1 MRKNT
6 ISGDLASLF
15 SLLIICF
22 LTVYFGENA
31 SAQPALIE
39 TPDGNDES
47 QVEDPSPE
55 KAEEAAEKKQS
66 LEELLAVPFKLIK
79 EEEDED
85 LGQGGKD
92 EDYKSKSSKGEVKLP
107 PPPEQRKVE
116 RDLEK
121 KIDIIFREVL
131 PKDYVGVTVSIRYIL
146 ETVPVTKVDKT
157 ISKVKLPGFENNVWV
172 PTQSKKIIGIVNQV
186 RPYTTIFAVVNTPV
200 SLFNVEVI
208 RQILDERIRFLNLT
222 GRDVLRMVHVPF
234 TTPAQS
240 SVNTLDNA
248 AAELAKKEDGDE
260 KVGEDG
266 KVGEDEK
273 VDGEEKEESI
283 EDKELKEDKKD
294 KDGGETDNKTPDA
307 GEGEL
312 ELAEQKKDN
321 ETLEDKPEAI
331 LEPDPEPRRID
342 QKTRVETARYLLQVR
357 KAYLKED
364 YDAAITALRRAIEL
378 NPFSSQA
385 FAMLGSVYYRLGWNR
400 MAIENWQH
408 SLELDPTNE
417 GLKKYLMRLS
427 R

>member
-22 LTVYFGENA
+22 LTFYFGENA
-31 SAQPALIE
+31 SAQE
-39 TPDGNDES
+39 TSDGKDES

-85 LGQGGKD
+85 LGQGGKN
-92 EDYKSKSSKGEVKLP
+92 EDNKSKSNKGEVKLP

-260 KVGEDG
+260 KVGED
-266 KVGEDEK
+266 EK
-273 VDGEEKEESI
+273 VDGEEKKERI
-283 EDKELKEDKKD
+283 ED
-294 KDGGETDNKTPDA
+294 KDGGKTDNKKPDA

>member
-1 MRKNT
+1 M
-6 ISGDLASLF
+6 
-15 SLLIICF
+15 
-22 LTVYFGENA
+22 
-31 SAQPALIE
+31 
-39 TPDGNDES
+39 
-47 QVEDPSPE
+47 
-55 KAEEAAEKKQS
+55 
-66 LEELLAVPFKLIK
+66 
-79 EEEDED
+79 
-85 LGQGGKD
+85 
-92 EDYKSKSSKGEVKLP
+92 
-107 PPPEQRKVE
+107 
-116 RDLEK
+116 
-121 KIDIIFREVL
+121 
-131 PKDYVGVTVSIRYIL
+131 
-146 ETVPVTKVDKT
+146 
-157 ISKVKLPGFENNVWV
+157 
-172 PTQSKKIIGIVNQV
+172 
-186 RPYTTIFAVVNTPV
+186 
-200 SLFNVEVI
+200 EVI
-208 RQILDERIRFLNLT
+208 RQTLDERIRFLNLT

-260 KVGEDG
+260 KVGKDE

-294 KDGGETDNKTPDA
+294 KDEGETDNKTPDA

-312 ELAEQKKDN
+312 ELAEQKKEN

-331 LEPDPEPRRID
+331 LGPDPEPRRID

-400 MAIENWQH
+400 MAIDNWQQ

-417 GLKKYLMRLS
+417 DLKKYLMRLS

>member
-22 LTVYFGENA
+22 LTFYFGENA
-31 SAQPALIE
+31 SAKE
-39 TPDGNDES
+39 TSDGKDES

-85 LGQGGKD
+85 LGQGGKN
-92 EDYKSKSSKGEVKLP
+92 EDNKSKSNNGEVKLP

-248 AAELAKKEDGDE
+248 AAELAKKDDGDE
-260 KVGEDG
+260 

-283 EDKELKEDKKD
+283 EDKELKEDK
-294 KDGGETDNKTPDA
+294 DGGETDNKTPDA
-307 GEGEL
+307 GAGEL

>member
-22 LTVYFGENA
+22 LTFYFGENA
-31 SAQPALIE
+31 SAKE
-39 TPDGNDES
+39 TSDGKDES

-85 LGQGGKD
+85 LGQGGKN
-92 EDYKSKSSKGEVKLP
+92 EDNKSKSNNGEVKLP

-260 KVGEDG
+260 KVGED
-266 KVGEDEK
+266 EK
-273 VDGEEKEESI
+273 VDGEEKEERI
-283 EDKELKEDKKD
+283 EDKELKED

-307 GEGEL
+307 GAGEL

>member
-22 LTVYFGENA
+22 LTFYFAENA
-31 SAQPALIE
+31 SAQE
-39 TPDGNDES
+39 TSDVKDES
-47 QVEDPSPE
+47 QVENPSPE

-79 EEEDED
+79 EEKDDDED
-85 LGQGGKD
+85 LGQGGKNKD
-92 EDYKSKSSKGEVKLP
+92 NKSKSNNGEVRLP

-146 ETVPVTKVDKT
+146 ETVPVTKVDKS

-234 TTPAQS
+234 TTPAKS

-260 KVGEDG
+260 G
-266 KVGEDEK
+266 K
-273 VDGEEKEESI
+273 
-283 EDKELKEDKKD
+283 
-294 KDGGETDNKTPDA
+294 TDNKKPDEGITDKIKPDA

-331 LEPDPEPRRID
+331 LESDPEPRRID

>member
-1 MRKNT
+1 MIKNT

-22 LTVYFGENA
+22 LTFYFGENA
-31 SAQPALIE
+31 SAKE
-39 TPDGNDES
+39 TSDGKDES

-79 EEEDED
+79 EEEEDEDED
-85 LGQGGKD
+85 LGQGLKN
-92 EDYKSKSSKGEVKLP
+92 EDNKSKSNKGEVKLP

-146 ETVPVTKVDKT
+146 ETVPVTKVDKS

-260 KVGEDG
+260 KVGED
-266 KVGEDEK
+266 EK
-273 VDGEEKEESI
+273 VDDKEKEESK

-294 KDGGETDNKTPDA
+294 KDGVETDNKTLDA

-331 LEPDPEPRRID
+331 LGPDPEPRRID

-357 KAYLKED
+357 KAYLRED

>member
-1 MRKNT
+1 MKKDT

-22 LTVYFGENA
+22 LTFNFGDNA
-31 SAQPALIE
+31 SAKE
-39 TPDGNDES
+39 SSDGKDEA
-47 QVEDPSPE
+47 QVEGPSPE

-79 EEEDED
+79 EEKDDDED
-85 LGQGGKD
+85 LGQGGKNKD
-92 EDYKSKSSKGEVKLP
+92 NKSKSNNGEVRLP

-146 ETVPVTKVDKT
+146 ETVPVTKVDKS

-234 TTPAQS
+234 TTPAKS

-260 KVGEDG
+260 G
-266 KVGEDEK
+266 
-273 VDGEEKEESI
+273 I
-283 EDKELKEDKKD
+283 
-294 KDGGETDNKTPDA
+294 TDNIKPDA

>member
-1 MRKNT
+1 MRKYS

-22 LTVYFGENA
+22 LTFYFAENA
-31 SAQPALIE
+31 SAQE
-39 TPDGNDES
+39 TSDVKDES
-47 QVEDPSPE
+47 QVENPSPE

-79 EEEDED
+79 EEKDDDED
-85 LGQGGKD
+85 LGQGGKNKD
-92 EDYKSKSSKGEVKLP
+92 NKSKSNNGEVRLP

-146 ETVPVTKVDKT
+146 ETVPVTKVDKS

-234 TTPAQS
+234 TTPAKS

-248 AAELAKKEDGDE
+248 AAELAKKENGDE
-260 KVGEDG
+260 G
-266 KVGEDEK
+266 
-273 VDGEEKEESI
+273 I
-283 EDKELKEDKKD
+283 
-294 KDGGETDNKTPDA
+294 TDNIKPDA

>member
-22 LTVYFGENA
+22 LTFYFGENA
-31 SAQPALIE
+31 SAKE
-39 TPDGNDES
+39 TSDGKDES

-85 LGQGGKD
+85 LGQGGNNKD
-92 EDYKSKSSKGEVKLP
+92 NISKSNNGEVKLP

-146 ETVPVTKVDKT
+146 ETVPVTKVDKS

-260 KVGEDG
+260 KVGED
-266 KVGEDEK
+266 EK
-273 VDGEEKEESI
+273 VDGEEKEERI
-283 EDKELKEDKKD
+283 ED
-294 KDGGETDNKTPDA
+294 KDGGKTDNKKPDA

>member
-1 MRKNT
+1 MRKYS

-22 LTVYFGENA
+22 LTFYFAENA
-31 SAQPALIE
+31 SAQE
-39 TPDGNDES
+39 TSDVKDES
-47 QVEDPSPE
+47 QVENPSPE

-79 EEEDED
+79 EEKDDDED
-85 LGQGGKD
+85 LGQGGKNKD
-92 EDYKSKSSKGEVKLP
+92 NKSKSNNGEVRLP

-234 TTPAQS
+234 TTPAKS

-260 KVGEDG
+260 G
-266 KVGEDEK
+266 
-273 VDGEEKEESI
+273 I
-283 EDKELKEDKKD
+283 I
-294 KDGGETDNKTPDA
+294 DNIKPDA

>member
-1 MRKNT
+1 MRKYS

-22 LTVYFGENA
+22 LTFYFAENA
-31 SAQPALIE
+31 SAQE
-39 TPDGNDES
+39 TSDVKVES
-47 QVEDPSPE
+47 QVENPSPE

-79 EEEDED
+79 EEKDDDED
-85 LGQGGKD
+85 LGQGGKNKD
-92 EDYKSKSSKGEVKLP
+92 NKSKSNNGEVRLP

-146 ETVPVTKVDKT
+146 ETVPVTKVDKS

-234 TTPAQS
+234 TTPAKS

-248 AAELAKKEDGDE
+248 AAELAKKDDGDE
-260 KVGEDG
+260 

-273 VDGEEKEESI
+273 VDGEEKEERI
-283 EDKELKEDKKD
+283 EN
-294 KDGGETDNKTPDA
+294 KDGGKTDNKKPDA

>member
-22 LTVYFGENA
+22 LTFYFGENA
-31 SAQPALIE
+31 SAQE
-39 TPDGNDES
+39 TSDVKDES

-85 LGQGGKD
+85 LGQDGEKKD
-92 EDYKSKSSKGEVKLP
+92 NKSKSNKGEVKLP

-146 ETVPVTKVDKT
+146 ETVPVTKVDKS

-248 AAELAKKEDGDE
+248 AAELAKKDDGDE
-260 KVGEDG
+260 

-273 VDGEEKEESI
+273 VDGEEKKERI
-283 EDKELKEDKKD
+283 ED
-294 KDGGETDNKTPDA
+294 KDGGKTDNKKPDA

>member
-22 LTVYFGENA
+22 LTFYFGENA
-31 SAQPALIE
+31 SAQE
-39 TPDGNDES
+39 TSDGKDES

-55 KAEEAAEKKQS
+55 KAEEAAGKKQS

-85 LGQGGKD
+85 LGQGGENKD
-92 EDYKSKSSKGEVKLP
+92 NKSKSNKGEVKLP

-146 ETVPVTKVDKT
+146 ETVPVTKVDKS

-260 KVGEDG
+260 KVGED
-266 KVGEDEK
+266 EK
-273 VDGEEKEESI
+273 VDGEEKEERI
-283 EDKELKEDKKD
+283 ED
-294 KDGGETDNKTPDA
+294 KDGGKTDNKKPDA

>member
-1 MRKNT
+1 MKKDT

-22 LTVYFGENA
+22 LTFNFGDNA
-31 SAQPALIE
+31 SAKE
-39 TPDGNDES
+39 SSDGKDES

-79 EEEDED
+79 EEEEDED
-85 LGQGGKD
+85 LGQGGKNKD
-92 EDYKSKSSKGEVKLP
+92 NRSKSNNGEVKLP

-146 ETVPVTKVDKT
+146 ETVPVTKVDKS

-234 TTPAQS
+234 TTPAKS

-260 KVGEDG
+260 G
-266 KVGEDEK
+266 K
-273 VDGEEKEESI
+273 
-283 EDKELKEDKKD
+283 
-294 KDGGETDNKTPDA
+294 TDNKKPDEGITDNIKPDA

>member
-22 LTVYFGENA
+22 LTFYFGENA
-31 SAQPALIE
+31 SAKE
-39 TPDGNDES
+39 TSDGKDES

-85 LGQGGKD
+85 LGQGGENKD
-92 EDYKSKSSKGEVKLP
+92 NKSKSNKGEVKLP

-146 ETVPVTKVDKT
+146 ETVPVTKVNKS

-260 KVGEDG
+260 KVGD
-266 KVGEDEK
+266 DEK
-273 VDGEEKEESI
+273 VDGEEMEERM
-283 EDKELKEDKKD
+283 ED
-294 KDGGETDNKTPDA
+294 KDGGKTDNKTPDA

-312 ELAEQKKDN
+312 ELAQQKKDN

>member
-22 LTVYFGENA
+22 LTFYFGENA
-31 SAQPALIE
+31 SAKE
-39 TPDGNDES
+39 TSDGKDES

-79 EEEDED
+79 EDQDEDED
-85 LGQGGKD
+85 LGQGGINKD
-92 EDYKSKSSKGEVKLP
+92 NKSKSNNGEVKLP

-146 ETVPVTKVDKT
+146 ETVPVTKVDKS

-260 KVGEDG
+260 KVGD
-266 KVGEDEK
+266 DEK
-273 VDGEEKEESI
+273 VDGEEMEERM
-283 EDKELKEDKKD
+283 ED
-294 KDGGETDNKTPDA
+294 KDGGKTDNKKPDA

>member
-15 SLLIICF
+15 SFLIICF
-22 LTVYFGENA
+22 LTFYFGENA
-31 SAQPALIE
+31 SAKE
-39 TPDGNDES
+39 TSDGKDES

-79 EEEDED
+79 EEQDED
-85 LGQGGKD
+85 LGQGGKNKD
-92 EDYKSKSSKGEVKLP
+92 NKSKSNNGEVKLP

-146 ETVPVTKVDKT
+146 ETVPVTKVNKS

-260 KVGEDG
+260 KVGED
-266 KVGEDEK
+266 EK
-273 VDGEEKEESI
+273 VDGEEKEERI
-283 EDKELKEDKKD
+283 EDKELKEDK
-294 KDGGETDNKTPDA
+294 DGGETDDKKPDA

>member
-1 MRKNT
+1 MRKYS

-22 LTVYFGENA
+22 LTFYFAENA
-31 SAQPALIE
+31 SAQE
-39 TPDGNDES
+39 TSDVKDES
-47 QVEDPSPE
+47 QVENPSPE

-79 EEEDED
+79 EEKDDDED
-85 LGQGGKD
+85 LGQGGKNKD
-92 EDYKSKSSKGEVKLP
+92 NKSKSNNGEVRLP

-146 ETVPVTKVDKT
+146 ETVPVTKVDKS

-234 TTPAQS
+234 TTPAKS

-260 KVGEDG
+260 GITD
-266 KVGEDEK
+266 
-273 VDGEEKEESI
+273 SI
-283 EDKELKEDKKD
+283 K
-294 KDGGETDNKTPDA
+294 PDA

>member
-1 MRKNT
+1 M
-6 ISGDLASLF
+6 D
-15 SLLIICF
+15 
-22 LTVYFGENA
+22 
-31 SAQPALIE
+31 
-39 TPDGNDES
+39 
-47 QVEDPSPE
+47 
-55 KAEEAAEKKQS
+55 
-66 LEELLAVPFKLIK
+66 
-79 EEEDED
+79 
-85 LGQGGKD
+85 
-92 EDYKSKSSKGEVKLP
+92 KS
-107 PPPEQRKVE
+107 
-116 RDLEK
+116 
-121 KIDIIFREVL
+121 
-131 PKDYVGVTVSIRYIL
+131 
-146 ETVPVTKVDKT
+146 
-157 ISKVKLPGFENNVWV
+157 ISKVKLPGFKNNVWV

-208 RQILDERIRFLNLT
+208 RQILDERIRFMNLT
-222 GRDVLRMVHVPF
+222 GRDVLRIVNVPF
-234 TTPAQS
+234 TNPAYS

-260 KVGEDG
+260 G
-266 KVGEDEK
+266 K
-273 VDGEEKEESI
+273 
-283 EDKELKEDKKD
+283 
-294 KDGGETDNKTPDA
+294 TDNKKPDEGITDKINLDA

-312 ELAEQKKDN
+312 ELDDQKKDN

>member
-22 LTVYFGENA
+22 LTFYFGENA
-31 SAQPALIE
+31 SAKE
-39 TPDGNDES
+39 TSDGKDES

-79 EEEDED
+79 EEQDED
-85 LGQGGKD
+85 LGQGGKNKD
-92 EDYKSKSSKGEVKLP
+92 NKSKSNNGEVKLP

-146 ETVPVTKVDKT
+146 ETVPVTKVNKS

-260 KVGEDG
+260 KVGD
-266 KVGEDEK
+266 DEK
-273 VDGEEKEESI
+273 VDGEEMEERM
-283 EDKELKEDKKD
+283 ED
-294 KDGGETDNKTPDA
+294 KDGGKTDYKKPDV

-312 ELAEQKKDN
+312 DLAEQKKDN

>member
-6 ISGDLASLF
+6 ISGDIASLF

-22 LTVYFGENA
+22 LTFYFGENA
-31 SAQPALIE
+31 PAQEAS
-39 TPDGNDES
+39 DGKDES

-85 LGQGGKD
+85 LGQGGNNKD
-92 EDYKSKSSKGEVKLP
+92 NISKSNNGEVKLP

-146 ETVPVTKVDKT
+146 ETVPVTKVNKS

-260 KVGEDG
+260 KVGED
-266 KVGEDEK
+266 EK
-273 VDGEEKEESI
+273 VDGEEKEERI
-283 EDKELKEDKKD
+283 ED
-294 KDGGETDNKTPDA
+294 KDGGKTDNKKPDA

>member
-1 MRKNT
+1 MRENT

-22 LTVYFGENA
+22 LTFYFGENA
-31 SAQPALIE
+31 SAQE
-39 TPDGNDES
+39 TSDGKDES

-85 LGQGGKD
+85 LGQGGENKD
-92 EDYKSKSSKGEVKLP
+92 NKSKSNKGEVKLP

-146 ETVPVTKVDKT
+146 ETVPVTKVDKS

-260 KVGEDG
+260 KVGED
-266 KVGEDEK
+266 EK
-273 VDGEEKEESI
+273 VDGEEKEERI
-283 EDKELKEDKKD
+283 ED
-294 KDGGETDNKTPDA
+294 KDGGKTDNKKPDA

>member
-22 LTVYFGENA
+22 LTFYFGENA
-31 SAQPALIE
+31 SAQE
-39 TPDGNDES
+39 TSDGKDES

-85 LGQGGKD
+85 LGQDGEKKD
-92 EDYKSKSSKGEVKLP
+92 NKSKSNKGEVKLP

-146 ETVPVTKVDKT
+146 ETVPVTKVDKS

-248 AAELAKKEDGDE
+248 AAELAKKDDGDE
-260 KVGEDG
+260 

-273 VDGEEKEESI
+273 VDGEEEEERI
-283 EDKELKEDKKD
+283 ED
-294 KDGGETDNKTPDA
+294 KDGGKTDNKTPDA
-307 GEGEL
+307 GAGEL

>member
-22 LTVYFGENA
+22 LTFYFGENA
-31 SAQPALIE
+31 SAKE
-39 TPDGNDES
+39 TSDGKDES

-79 EEEDED
+79 EEQDED
-85 LGQGGKD
+85 LGQGGKNKD
-92 EDYKSKSSKGEVKLP
+92 NKSKSNNGEVKLP

-146 ETVPVTKVDKT
+146 ETVPVTKVDKS

-260 KVGEDG
+260 KVGED
-266 KVGEDEK
+266 EK
-273 VDGEEKEESI
+273 VDGEEKEERI
-283 EDKELKEDKKD
+283 EDKELKEDK
-294 KDGGETDNKTPDA
+294 DGGETDDKKPDA

>member
-22 LTVYFGENA
+22 LTFYFGENA
-31 SAQPALIE
+31 SAQE
-39 TPDGNDES
+39 TSDGKDES

-85 LGQGGKD
+85 LGQGGENKD
-92 EDYKSKSSKGEVKLP
+92 NKSKSNKGEVKLP

-146 ETVPVTKVDKT
+146 ETVPVTKVDKS

-260 KVGEDG
+260 KVGED
-266 KVGEDEK
+266 EK
-273 VDGEEKEESI
+273 VDGEEKEERI
-283 EDKELKEDKKD
+283 ED
-294 KDGGETDNKTPDA
+294 KDGGETDNKKPDA

>member
-1 MRKNT
+1 MRKYS

-22 LTVYFGENA
+22 LTFYFAENA
-31 SAQPALIE
+31 SAQE
-39 TPDGNDES
+39 TSDVKDES
-47 QVEDPSPE
+47 QVENPSPE

-79 EEEDED
+79 EEKDDDED
-85 LGQGGKD
+85 LGQGGKNKD
-92 EDYKSKSSKGEVKLP
+92 NKSKSNNGEVRLP

-146 ETVPVTKVDKT
+146 ETVPVTKVDKS

-248 AAELAKKEDGDE
+248 AAELAKKDDGDE
-260 KVGEDG
+260 

-273 VDGEEKEESI
+273 VDGEEKKERI
-283 EDKELKEDKKD
+283 ED
-294 KDGGETDNKTPDA
+294 KDGGKTDNKKPDA

>member
-1 MRKNT
+1 MKKDT

-22 LTVYFGENA
+22 LTFNFGDNA
-31 SAQPALIE
+31 SAKE
-39 TPDGNDES
+39 SSDGKDEA

-79 EEEDED
+79 EEEDDED
-85 LGQGGKD
+85 LGQGGKNKD
-92 EDYKSKSSKGEVKLP
+92 NRSKSNNGEVKLP

-146 ETVPVTKVDKT
+146 ETVPVTKVDKS
-157 ISKVKLPGFENNVWV
+157 ISKVKLPGFKNNVWV

-234 TTPAQS
+234 TTPAKS

-260 KVGEDG
+260 G
-266 KVGEDEK
+266 K
-273 VDGEEKEESI
+273 
-283 EDKELKEDKKD
+283 
-294 KDGGETDNKTPDA
+294 TDNKKPDEGITDKVNPDA

-312 ELAEQKKDN
+312 ELDDQKKDN

>member
-1 MRKNT
+1 MRKNS

-22 LTVYFGENA
+22 LTFYFGENA
-31 SAQPALIE
+31 SAQEAS
-39 TPDGNDES
+39 DGKAES

-79 EEEDED
+79 EEQDED
-85 LGQGGKD
+85 LGQGGKNKD
-92 EDYKSKSSKGEVKLP
+92 NKSKSNNGEVKLP

-146 ETVPVTKVDKT
+146 ETVPVTKVNKS

-260 KVGEDG
+260 KVGED
-266 KVGEDEK
+266 EK
-273 VDGEEKEESI
+273 VDGEEKEERI
-283 EDKELKEDKKD
+283 ED
-294 KDGGETDNKTPDA
+294 KDGGKTDNKKPDA

>member
-22 LTVYFGENA
+22 LTFYFGENA
-31 SAQPALIE
+31 SAQE
-39 TPDGNDES
+39 TSDGKDES

-85 LGQGGKD
+85 LGQGGKNKD
-92 EDYKSKSSKGEVKLP
+92 NKSKSNKGEVKLP

-146 ETVPVTKVDKT
+146 ETVPVTKVDKS

-260 KVGEDG
+260 KVGED
-266 KVGEDEK
+266 EK
-273 VDGEEKEESI
+273 VDGEEKEERI
-283 EDKELKEDKKD
+283 EDNELKEDKDGGD
-294 KDGGETDNKTPDA
+294 KDNKKPDA

>member
-1 MRKNT
+1 MRKNS

-22 LTVYFGENA
+22 LTFYFGENA
-31 SAQPALIE
+31 SAQE
-39 TPDGNDES
+39 TSDGKDES

-85 LGQGGKD
+85 LGQGGKNKD
-92 EDYKSKSSKGEVKLP
+92 NKSKSNKGEVKLP

-146 ETVPVTKVDKT
+146 ETVPVTKVDKS

-260 KVGEDG
+260 KVGD
-266 KVGEDEK
+266 DEK
-273 VDGEEKEESI
+273 VDGEEMEERM
-283 EDKELKEDKKD
+283 ED
-294 KDGGETDNKTPDA
+294 KDGGKTDNKKPDA